1 MRPIV
6 QSSGPMRALSNPHEG
21 ASSMDVLRLSLGLL
35 IVMVVS
41 RVHQTVP
48 GLAPFRPGLLL
59 VLAAGAYAFLRPNV
73 LTQENVLRYW
83 WTRCIAFLVVQ
94 ACLSVAFGI
103 SIGASGKF
111 FLQAYSTVVVLAALV
126 IVATRTTR
134 DLVVFV
140 TAYLIGIAALTWQ
153 TNFLF
158 KLSTG
163 AGLARLAELYTFDAN
178 DVGLIFV
185 TAFPIAVALF
195 PVWSGWRRWIIVLL
209 ILAVGAGIA
218 RSGSRGAFL
227 ALVVSGGLMLI
238 LSRGVPAS
246 KRIALTA
253 AILLALVFAAP
264 PGYFKQMNTIVNP
277 TTDYNWT
284 SPTGRRAV
292 TKRGFG
298 YMMSYPLFGVGI
310 SNFNKAECTLSERL
324 VEEAPGVGIRC
335 TAPHST
341 WVQVGAELGIP
352 GLILWFTLLAI
363 PIVRLLHLSRRL
375 PLGWLKGDLEQ
386 RFLFACTSALPIS
399 LIGFMIASTFLTFAW
414 LDLPYL
420 LVIFSGSTWL
430 FTMRR
435 LGAGGQAVPARHGSP
450 RPFRRQR
457 SG

>member
-1 MRPIV
+1 MQAR
-6 QSSGPMRALSNPHEG
+6 STPHEG
-21 ASSMDVLRLSLGLL
+21 AARLDVLRLSLGLL

-59 VLAAGAYAFLRPNV
+59 VLAAGAYAFLRPSV
-73 LTQENVLRYW
+73 LVRENVLRYW
-83 WTRCIAFLVVQ
+83 WTRGIVILVVQ

-111 FLQAYSTVVVLAALV
+111 FLQSYSTVLILAALI

-134 DLVVFV
+134 DLVVFIV
-140 TAYLIGIAALTWQ
+140 AYLVGIAALTWQ

-185 TAFPIAVALF
+185 TAFPVAVALY
-195 PVWSGWRRWIIVLL
+195 PVWSGWRRWSIVIL
-209 ILAVGAGIA
+209 IAAIGVGIA

-227 ALVVSGGLMLI
+227 ALIVSGGLMLL

-253 AILLALVFAAP
+253 AILLALVVAAP
-264 PGYFKQMNTIVNP
+264 PGYFRQMNTIVNP

-324 VEEAPGVGIRC
+324 VEEGPGVGIRC

-352 GLILWFTLLAI
+352 GLIIWFTLLTL
-363 PIVRLLHLSRRL
+363 PVVRLLRLSRSL
-375 PLGWLKGDLEQ
+375 PIGWLRGDLEQ
-386 RFLFACTSALPIS
+386 RFLFACASALPIS
-399 LIGFMIASTFLTFAW
+399 LIGFMVASTFLTFAW

-430 FTMRR
+430 FTRRR
-435 LGAGGQAVPARHGSP
+435 LGVQELSGPIGGTLPVSHRG
-450 RPFRRQR
+450 RGRR
-457 SG
+457 

>member
-1 MRPIV
+1 MRSVMQSPGPI
-6 QSSGPMRALSNPHEG
+6 QALSRPYES
-21 ASSMDVLRLSLGLL
+21 ASSLDVLRLALGLL

-41 RVHQTVP
+41 RVHQTIP
-48 GLAPFRPGLLL
+48 ALAPFRPGLVL
-59 VLAAGAYAFLRPNV
+59 VMAAVAYAFLRPRV
-73 LTQENVLRYW
+73 LVQENVFRYW
-83 WTRCIAFLVVQ
+83 WTRWIAFLVIQ
-94 ACLSVAFGI
+94 ACFSVAFGI
-103 SIGASGKF
+103 SIGGSGKF
-111 FLQAYSTVVVLAALV
+111 FLQAYSTVLILAGL
-126 IVATRTTR
+126 IIFATRTTR
-134 DLVVFV
+134 DLIVFV

-158 KLSTG
+158 KLSSG

-185 TAFPIAVALF
+185 TAFPIAVALY
-195 PVWSGWRRWIIVLL
+195 PVWSGWRRWSIALL
-209 ILAVGAGIA
+209 IVAIGVGIA

-227 ALVVSGGLMLI
+227 ALVVSGALMLV

-253 AILLALVFAAP
+253 AILFALVVAAP

-324 VEEAPGVGIRC
+324 VQESRGVGIRC

-352 GLILWFTLLAI
+352 GLVIWFTLLAL
-363 PIVRLLHLSRRL
+363 PIVRLLRLSRRL
-375 PLGWLKGDLEQ
+375 PIGWLKGDPEQ
-386 RFLFACTSALPIS
+386 RFLFACASSLPIS
-399 LIGFMIASTFLTFAW
+399 LIGFMVASTFLTFAW

-420 LVIFSGSTWL
+420 LIIFSGSTWL

-435 LGAGGQAVPARHGSP
+435 LGAAGRAAQVERVPQSPHREPRHP
-450 RPFRRQR
+450 
-457 SG
+457 

>member
-6 QSSGPMRALSNPHEG
+6 QSPGPMRALSQLHEG

-59 VLAAGAYAFLRPNV
+59 VLAAGAYAFLRPNAAHSG
-73 LTQENVLRYW
+73 E
-83 WTRCIAFLVVQ
+83 CAPILVDKVYRFPRGSGL
-94 ACLSVAFGI
+94 LSVAFGI

-126 IVATRTTR
+126 ILATRTTR

-195 PVWSGWRRWIIVLL
+195 PVWSGWRRWTIVLL

-218 RSGSRGAFL
+218 RSGSRGAFCACRIGWVD
-227 ALVVSGGLMLI
+227 ALTQ
-238 LSRGVPAS
+238 RGVPAS

-253 AILLALVFAAP
+253 AILPRAP
-264 PGYFKQMNTIVNP
+264 Y
-277 TTDYNWT
+277 WLR
-284 SPTGRRAV
+284 RRA
-292 TKRGFG
+292 
-298 YMMSYPLFGVGI
+298 I
-310 SNFNKAECTLSERL
+310 SSK
-324 VEEAPGVGIRC
+324 
-335 TAPHST
+335 
-341 WVQVGAELGIP
+341 
-352 GLILWFTLLAI
+352 
-363 PIVRLLHLSRRL
+363 
-375 PLGWLKGDLEQ
+375 
-386 RFLFACTSALPIS
+386 
-399 LIGFMIASTFLTFAW
+399 
-414 LDLPYL
+414 
-420 LVIFSGSTWL
+420 
-430 FTMRR
+430 
-435 LGAGGQAVPARHGSP
+435 
-450 RPFRRQR
+450 
-457 SG
+457 